1 MFKIRTRYYLE
12 LLMSETMKLLGS
24 TKSKITNLEIIEI
37 VLIHCN
43 IVNNNYQQKFKTLVY
58 TFVPNK
64 SFGPLL
70 DNSPKILYF

>member
-12 LLMSETMKLLGS
+12 LLMPETMKLLGS
-24 TKSKITNLEIIEI
+24 TKSKITNLEITEI
-37 VLIHCN
+37 VSIHCN

-58 TFVPNK
+58 TSVPNK

-70 DNSPKILYF
+70 DISPKILYF